1 MKKNLLSFIAG
12 ILCGVAILYITLLVS
27 GETVTS
33 IAAIDDELSS
43 IPSLSSANPY
53 NHKTEGEKIQHI
65 QNLDEAEFRPA
76 SGNNADL
83 YRIKDMCK
91 LRIETQGDDIYSYRT
106 AYFSQNHL
114 IYMFETHYRTSY
126 DKRPDEWVPEF
137 KRVYQEIIFIPRSA
151 LVQSEFLKLLDKYI
165 TPENRKKC

>member
-1 MKKNLLSFIAG
+1 MRKILFSFIVG

-43 IPSLSSANPY
+43 IPSLSSAASY

-76 SGNNADL
+76 SANNADL

-91 LRIETQGDDIYSYRT
+91 LKMGLRE
-106 AYFSQNHL
+106 
-114 IYMFETHYRTSY
+114 M
-126 DKRPDEWVPEF
+126 
-137 KRVYQEIIFIPRSA
+137 IFIAIELPISRR
-151 LVQSEFLKLLDKYI
+151 I
-165 TPENRKKC
+165 I

>member
-1 MKKNLLSFIAG
+1 MKKILLSFIAG

-83 YRIKDMCK
+83 YQIKDMCK
-91 LRIETQGDDIYSYRT
+91 LRIGAQGDDIYSYRT

-137 KRVYQEIIFIPRSA
+137 KRVYQEIIFNPRSA